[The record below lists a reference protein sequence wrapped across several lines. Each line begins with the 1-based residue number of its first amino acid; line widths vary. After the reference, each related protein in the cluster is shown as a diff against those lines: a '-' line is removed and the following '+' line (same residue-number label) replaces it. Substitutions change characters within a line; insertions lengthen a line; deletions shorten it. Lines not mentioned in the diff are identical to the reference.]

1 MNQLQQQSLSN
12 IKDPDVA
19 NQRAKM
25 KLQEMM
31 NPKGDLVAALET
43 GKSCHVANKI

>member
-1 MNQLQQQSLSN
+1 MNKESLSN

-31 NPKGDLVAALET
+31 NPTGDSVAALDT
-43 GKSCHVANKI
+43 GKCCHVANKI